1 MAYSEDY
8 RHMIL
13 SKLEEGDSFRELAA
27 EYQLSPA
34 TIQRWK
40 KNSKRKQR
48 VFLPLKIDNQK
59 LIEDVATYP
68 DSYHHERAI
77 RLSYSPRGIG
87 MALKS
92 LGISQKKDT

>member
-1 MAYSEDY
+1 MAYSKDY
-8 RHMIL
+8 RQMIL

-40 KNSKRKQR
+40 KNPERKQR
-48 VFLPLKIDNQK
+48 VFRPLKIDNQK

-68 DSYHHERAI
+68 D
-77 RLSYSPRGIG
+77 
-87 MALKS
+87 
-92 LGISQKKDT
+92 